1 MEYYDPI
8 DRTSRSVALVATVVF
23 AVAVVLGVVFIRI
36 SLDAA
41 KEREP
46 SLDIIFE
53 ELIEEPKAEP
63 EQVRQQSAPTDQRRD
78 KAPAHVENSKTES
91 SNQTSGEAEKTQTV
105 NPNALFKPVTG
116 NSTEMVPE
124 GNRLAPDGDRELNR
138 GEGTGYNLQ
147 GTDQLDAGLQGRGLR
162 EGLPKPSTNY
172 KTSGTVVVR
181 VEINADGNVT
191 SAKVILEGTTTTDT
205 QLHKLA
211 EEAARKAKFRPS
223 ERTLQGGTITYVFK
237 LQ

>member
-8 DRTSRSVALVATVVF
+8 DRTSRRIAA
-23 AVAVVLGVVFIRI
+23 AVTAIVMAVVILGLCHLRFTLDVV
-36 SLDAA
+36 

-46 SLDIIFE
+46 SLDIVFE
-53 ELIEEPKAEP
+53 ELMEAPEP
-63 EQVRQQSAPTDQRRD
+63 EQPRQQSAPTDQRRD
-78 KAPAHVENSKTES
+78 KAPAHVEKAKTES
-91 SNQTSGEAEKTQTV
+91 SNQTTGQAEKTETI
-105 NPNALFKPVTG
+105 NPNALFKPVVG
-116 NSTEMVPE
+116 NSAEQVPE
-124 GNRLAPDGDRELNR
+124 GNRLAPDGEREQNR
-138 GEGTGYNLQ
+138 GEGSGYNLQ

-162 EGLPKPSTNY
+162 EGLPKPATNY

-181 VEINADGNVT
+181 VEIDSNGNVT
-191 SAKVILEGTTTTDT
+191 SAKVMLEGTTTTDA

-211 EEAARKAKFRPS
+211 EEAARKAKFKPS

>member
-8 DRTSRSVALVATVVF
+8 DRISRYIAAIATFVVVAIVAG
-23 AVAVVLGVVFIRI
+23 VLSFVRFDI
-36 SLDAA
+36 SLGEKPAPPV
-41 KEREP
+41 EI
-46 SLDIIFE
+46 LFE
-53 ELIEEPKAEP
+53 ELLEEPEP
-63 EQVRQQSAPTDQRRD
+63 KPIRQQSAPTDQRRD
-78 KAPAHVENSKTES
+78 KAPAHVEKAKTES
-91 SNQTSGEAEKTQTV
+91 SNQTTGEAEKTQTV

-116 NSTEMVPE
+116 NSAEEVPQ
-124 GNRLAPDGDRELNR
+124 GNRLAPDGDKELNK

-181 VEINADGNVT
+181 VEVNADGNVT
-191 SAKVILEGTTTTDT
+191 SAKVILEGTTTTDA

>member
-8 DRTSRSVALVATVVF
+8 DRTSRRIAA
-23 AVAVVLGVVFIRI
+23 AVTAIVMAVVILGLCHIRFT
-36 SLDAA
+36 LDLG

-46 SLDIIFE
+46 SLDIVFE
-53 ELIEEPKAEP
+53 ELMETPEP
-63 EQVRQQSAPTDQRRD
+63 EVVRQQSAPTDQRRD
-78 KAPAHVENSKTES
+78 KAPAHVEKAKVES
-91 SNQTSGEAEKTQTV
+91 SNQTSGQAEKTETI

-116 NSTEMVPE
+116 NSAEQVPE
-124 GNRLAPDGDRELNR
+124 GNRLAPDGEREQNR

-162 EGLPKPSTNY
+162 EGLPKPTTNY

-181 VEINADGNVT
+181 VEIDADGNVT
-191 SAKVILEGTTTTDT
+191 SAKVVLEGTTTTDA

>member
-8 DRTSRSVALVATVVF
+8 DRTSRRIAA
-23 AVAVVLGVVFIRI
+23 AVTAIVMAVVILGLCHLRFTLDVV
-36 SLDAA
+36 

-46 SLDIIFE
+46 SLDIVFE
-53 ELIEEPKAEP
+53 ELVEAPEP
-63 EQVRQQSAPTDQRRD
+63 EQPRQQSAPTDQRRD
-78 KAPAHVENSKTES
+78 KAPAHVEKAKTES
-91 SNQTSGEAEKTQTV
+91 SNQTTGQAEKTETI
-105 NPNALFKPVTG
+105 NPNALFKPVVG
-116 NSTEMVPE
+116 NSAEQVPE
-124 GNRLAPDGDRELNR
+124 GNRLAPDGEREQNR
-138 GEGTGYNLQ
+138 GEGSGYNLQ

-162 EGLPKPSTNY
+162 EGLPKPTTNY

-181 VEINADGNVT
+181 VEIDAAGNVT
-191 SAKVILEGTTTTDT
+191 SAKVILDGTTTTDA
-205 QLHKLA
+205 QLHRLA

>member
-8 DRTSRSVALVATVVF
+8 DHTSRRIAA
-23 AVAVVLGVVFIRI
+23 AVTTIVMAVVVVGLCYLRF
-36 SLDAA
+36 SLDPG

-46 SLDIIFE
+46 SLDIVFE
-53 ELIEEPKAEP
+53 ELVETPEP
-63 EQVRQQSAPTDQRRD
+63 EQPRQQSAPTDQRRD
-78 KAPAHVENSKTES
+78 KAPAHVEKAKTES
-91 SNQTSGEAEKTQTV
+91 SNQTTGEAEKTETI
-105 NPNALFKPVTG
+105 NPNALFKPVAG
-116 NSTEMVPE
+116 NSAEQVPE
-124 GNRLAPDGDRELNR
+124 GNRLAPDGEREQNK

-147 GTDQLDAGLQGRGLR
+147 GSDQLDAGLQGRGLR
-162 EGLPKPSTNY
+162 EGLPKPTTNY

-181 VEINADGNVT
+181 VEIDADGNVT
-191 SAKVILEGTTTTDT
+191 SAKVVLEGTTTTDA

>member
-8 DRTSRSVALVATVVF
+8 DRVSRYVAAVATVVVMG
-23 AVAVVLGVVFIRI
+23 VAAGLVSLI
-36 SLDAA
+36 SFDIGLA
-41 KEREP
+41 KEQEP
-46 SLDIIFE
+46 PLEILFE
-53 ELIEEPKAEP
+53 EPLEEPEP
-63 EQVRQQSAPTDQRRD
+63 KHVSQSAPTDQRRD
-78 KAPAHVENSKTES
+78 KASAHVEKAKTES
-91 SNQTSGEAEKTQTV
+91 SNQTSGKAERTETI
-105 NPNALFKPVTG
+105 NPNALFKPVVG
-116 NSTEMVPE
+116 NSAEQVPE
-124 GNRLAPDGDRELNR
+124 GNRLAPDGEREQNR

-162 EGLPKPSTNY
+162 EGLPKPTTNY

-191 SAKVILEGTTTTDT
+191 SAKVILEGTTTTDA
-205 QLHKLA
+205 QLHRLA
-211 EEAARKAKFRPS
+211 EEAARKAKFKPS

>member
-8 DRTSRSVALVATVVF
+8 DRTSRRIATIATAIFMVV
-23 AVAVVLGVVFIRI
+23 VVLGI
-36 SLDAA
+36 SLIRFSLEVT
-41 KEREP
+41 EREP

-53 ELIEEPKAEP
+53 ELIEESVEEP
-63 EQVRQQSAPTDQRRD
+63 EQPRQQSAPTDQRRD
-78 KAPAHVENSKTES
+78 KAPAHVEKAKTES
-91 SNQTSGEAEKTQTV
+91 SNQTAGEAEKTETI

-116 NSTEMVPE
+116 NSTEQVPE
-124 GNRLAPDGDRELNR
+124 GNRLAPDGEREQNR

-162 EGLPKPSTNY
+162 EGLPKPTTNY

-181 VEINADGNVT
+181 VEINAEGNVT
-191 SAKVILEGTTTTDT
+191 SAKVILEGTTTTDA

-211 EEAARKAKFRPS
+211 EEAARKAKFKPS

>member
-8 DRTSRSVALVATVVF
+8 DRTSRSVAIVATVVF

-41 KEREP
+41 KEREH

-53 ELIEEPKAEP
+53 ELIDEPKAEP

-116 NSTEMVPE
+116 NSAETVPE

>member
-8 DRTSRSVALVATVVF
+8 DRTSRSVAIVATVVF

-41 KEREP
+41 KEREH

-116 NSTEMVPE
+116 NSAEMVPE

>member
-8 DRTSRSVALVATVVF
+8 DRISRYIAAIVTFVVVAIVAG
-23 AVAVVLGVVFIRI
+23 VLSFVRFDI
-36 SLDAA
+36 SLGEKPAPPV
-41 KEREP
+41 EI
-46 SLDIIFE
+46 LFE
-53 ELIEEPKAEP
+53 EPLEEPEP
-63 EQVRQQSAPTDQRRD
+63 KPIRQQSAPTDQRRD
-78 KAPAHVENSKTES
+78 KAPAHVEKAKTES

-105 NPNALFKPVTG
+105 NPNALFKPVAG
-116 NSTEMVPE
+116 NSAEQVPE
-124 GNRLAPDGDRELNR
+124 GNRLAPDGEREQNK

-147 GTDQLDAGLQGRGLR
+147 GSDQLDAGLQGRGLR
-162 EGLPKPSTNY
+162 EGLPKPTTNY

-181 VEINADGNVT
+181 VEIDADGNVT
-191 SAKVILEGTTTTDT
+191 SAKVVLEGTTTTDA